1 MPRAL
6 DSWYACEEPGTLEEI
21 AADYDLP
28 VEAVKEGIAYC
39 QSDPPELR
47 QDYAREPSLME
58 ATRMVEPGYKCRA
71 AENAI
76 ARRVGQAGRQMRL
89 YLDDDVASALL
100 ARLLRQGGHD
110 LQVPG
115 WTTP

>member
-1 MPRAL
+1 MVSPVI
-6 DSWYACEEPGTLEEI
+6 S
-21 AADYDLP
+21 AAQP
-28 VEAVKEGIAYC
+28 
-39 QSDPPELR
+39 
-47 QDYAREPSLME
+47 
-58 ATRMVEPGYKCRA
+58 
-71 AENAI
+71 NAI